1 MQLPVE
7 LSRLLL
13 PIEAVKV
20 AKLEEKL
27 IAF

>member
-7 LSRLLL
+7 PSRLLL

-20 AKLEEKL
+20 AKFKEKL
-27 IAF
+27 GAF